1 MYDQVVSKGEDIVP
15 TNELSIVPR
24 QRRKWLNI
32 VLDVNGVLGQCIPK
46 FELGRVRRVHE
57 MRDNI
62 FSHETPTIVGRKAV
76 YARQN
81 LREFLRQLSNIA
93 LRIVVWTSMVRSN
106 ADLVASYL
114 FMGNS
119 KPYRILA
126 QDQCK
131 MIVFPPRRL
140 SRPGQTAIFMKVLS
154 EQLFHESSPFTKE
167 NTLLIDDSREKSIC
181 NERGNAIFLKPWT
194 HEDENDNVLL
204 GRLLPWLESL
214 HNGCPA
220 GQLWQYVNANRIGLG
235 LPTRDDY
242 LVQEMMAVM
251 REASRERG
259 ARYEILWL
267 NVVVERRP
275 CRR

>member
-1 MYDQVVSKGEDIVP
+1 M
-15 TNELSIVPR
+15 PR
-24 QRRKWLNI
+24 QRKKWLNI
-32 VLDVNGVLGQCIPK
+32 VFDVNGVLSQCIPK

-62 FSHETPTIVGRKAV
+62 FNHETPTIVGGKAV
-76 YARQN
+76 YAQQN

-114 FMGNS
+114 FTGNP
-119 KPYRILA
+119 KPYRIVA

-131 MIVFPPRRL
+131 MILFPPRRL
-140 SRPGQTAIFMKVLS
+140 SRLGQPAIFMKVLS

-167 NTLLIDDSREKSIC
+167 NTLLIDDSREKSSC
-181 NERGNAIFLKPWT
+181 NESENAIFLKPWT

-204 GRLLPWLESL
+204 GRLLPWLWSL

-220 GQLWQYVNANRIGLG
+220 RQLQQYMNANRIGLG
-235 LPTRDDY
+235 PPTRDDD
-242 LVQEMMAVM
+242 LV
-251 REASRERG
+251 
-259 ARYEILWL
+259 
-267 NVVVERRP
+267 
-275 CRR
+275 

>member
-1 MYDQVVSKGEDIVP
+1 MYDQVVLEGEDIVP

-62 FSHETPTIVGRKAV
+62 FSHETPTIVGGKAV
-76 YARQN
+76 YACQN
-81 LREFLRQLSNIA
+81 LRESLKHLSNIA
-93 LRIVVWTSMVRSN
+93 VRIVVWTSMVRSN

-114 FMGNS
+114 FTGNP

-131 MIVFPPRRL
+131 MIVFPPGRF
-140 SRPGQTAIFMKVLS
+140 SRPVQPGIFMKVLS

-167 NTLLIDDSREKSIC
+167 NTLLIDDSREKSVC
-181 NERGNAIFLKPWT
+181 NESGHAIFLKPWT

-220 GQLWQYVNANRIGLG
+220 GQLR
-235 LPTRDDY
+235 
-242 LVQEMMAVM
+242 
-251 REASRERG
+251 
-259 ARYEILWL
+259 
-267 NVVVERRP
+267 
-275 CRR
+275 

>member
-1 MYDQVVSKGEDIVP
+1 M
-15 TNELSIVPR
+15 
-24 QRRKWLNI
+24 
-32 VLDVNGVLGQCIPK
+32 NGVLSQCIPK

-62 FSHETPTIVGRKAV
+62 FSHETPTIVGGKAV

-93 LRIVVWTSMVRSN
+93 VRIVVWTSMVRSN

-114 FMGNS
+114 FTGNP

-131 MIVFPPRRL
+131 MILFPPRRL
-140 SRPGQTAIFMKVLS
+140 SRPGQTGIFMKVLS

-167 NTLLIDDSREKSIC
+167 NTLLIDDSQEKSVC
-181 NERGNAIFLKPWT
+181 NESGNAIFLKPWT
-194 HEDENDNVLL
+194 HKDQNDNVLL

-220 GQLWQYVNANRIGLG
+220 G
-235 LPTRDDY
+235 
-242 LVQEMMAVM
+242 
-251 REASRERG
+251 
-259 ARYEILWL
+259 
-267 NVVVERRP
+267 
-275 CRR
+275 